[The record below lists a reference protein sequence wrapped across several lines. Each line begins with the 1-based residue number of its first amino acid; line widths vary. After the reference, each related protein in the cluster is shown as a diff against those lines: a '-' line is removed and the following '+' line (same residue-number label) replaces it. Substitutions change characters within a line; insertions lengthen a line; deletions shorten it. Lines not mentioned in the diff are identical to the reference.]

1 MELRM
6 VESKNTMSL
15 LMVMVTFT
23 WALSGIATKY
33 LSFYISENEIVVYR
47 YFFAV
52 LSTFP
57 VLWWMKIPLNI
68 NKKNLLLSLLLAI
81 LLIGNTRFYFMGMQ
95 HGAAGLGAALV
106 TVLIPIFVYIF
117 MVFSKKSQP
126 KSRDWFALLFG
137 IIGVSFMMNF
147 ELLSLSD
154 WMRGGNFYFVLA
166 AFFYALITV
175 FGAFMRGMHVMAFN
189 FYICIFALMI
199 DWFLSFDGS
208 FLSEV
213 NMDKVFWINIFILSV
228 LSTTI
233 AATLYYIGLKIL
245 GSKKCAEF
253 SLLTPFF
260 AIVLGMIFFS
270 ETLTIKN
277 ALGTIMSVSALVVLN
292 KVRFKELI
300 NFR

>member
-1 MELRM
+1 MI
-6 VESKNTMSL
+6 ESKNTMSL

-68 NKKNLLLSLLLAI
+68 NTKNLLLSILLAI
-81 LLIGNTRFYFMGMQ
+81 FLIGNTRFYFMGMQ

-126 KSRDWFALLFG
+126 TLRDWFALLFG

-147 ELLSLSD
+147 EQLSLSE
-154 WMRGGNFYFVLA
+154 WMRGGNLYFVLA

-175 FGAFMRGMHVMAFN
+175 FGAFMRSMHVMAFN
-189 FYICIFALMI
+189 FYICIFALTI
-199 DWFLSFDGS
+199 DWFFSFDGP

-213 NMDKVFWINIFILSV
+213 NMDKVFWIHIFILSV

-233 AATLYYIGLKIL
+233 AATLYYIGLKVL
-245 GSKKCAEF
+245 GSKKCSEF
-253 SLLTPFF
+253 SFLTPFF
-260 AIVLGMIFFS
+260 AIALGALFFG

-277 ALGTIMSVSALVVLN
+277 AFGTIMAVSALVMLN
-292 KVRFKELI
+292 NVKFKDLT

>member
-1 MELRM
+1 MI
-6 VESKNTMSL
+6 ESKNTMSL

-47 YFFAV
+47 FFFAV

-57 VLWWMKIPLNI
+57 LLWWMKIPINI
-68 NKKNLLLSLLLAI
+68 NKKNLILSLLLAI
-81 LLIGNTRFYFMGMQ
+81 FLIGNTRFYFMGMQ

-126 KSRDWFALLFG
+126 TLSDWFALLFG

-147 ELLSLSD
+147 EQLSLSE
-154 WMRGGNFYFVLA
+154 WMRGGNLYFVLA
-166 AFFYALITV
+166 AFFYALITI

-189 FYICIFALMI
+189 FYICIFALAI
-199 DWFLSFDGS
+199 DWFVSFDGS

-233 AATLYYIGLKIL
+233 ATTLYFIGLKVL
-245 GSKKCAEF
+245 GSKKCSEF

-260 AIVLGMIFFS
+260 AIALGALFFG

-277 ALGTIMSVSALVVLN
+277 ALGTIMAVSALVVLSN
-292 KVRFKELI
+292 VKFKELT

>member
-1 MELRM
+1 MI
-6 VESKNTMSL
+6 ESKNTMSL

-68 NKKNLLLSLLLAI
+68 NKKNLLLSILLAI
-81 LLIGNTRFYFMGMQ
+81 FLIGNTRFYFMGMQ

-126 KSRDWFALLFG
+126 TLKEWFALLFG

-147 ELLSLSD
+147 EQLSLSE
-154 WMRGGNFYFVLA
+154 WMRGGNLYFILA

-175 FGAFMRGMHVMAFN
+175 FGAFMRDMHVMAFN
-189 FYICIFALMI
+189 FYICIFALVI
-199 DWFLSFDGS
+199 DWFLSFDGA

-233 AATLYYIGLKIL
+233 AATLYYIGLKVL
-245 GSKKCAEF
+245 GSKKCSEF

-260 AIVLGMIFFS
+260 AIALGALFFG

-277 ALGTIMSVSALVVLN
+277 ALGTIMAVSALVVLN
-292 KVRFKELI
+292 NVKFKDLT

>member
-1 MELRM
+1 MI
-6 VESKNTMSL
+6 ESKNTMSL
-15 LMVMVTFT
+15 LMVLVTFT

-57 VLWWMKIPLNI
+57 VLLWMKISFNI
-68 NKKNLLLSLLLAI
+68 NKRNLLLSLLLAI
-81 LLIGNTRFYFMGMQ
+81 FLIGNTRFYFMGMQ

-106 TVLIPIFVYIF
+106 TVLIPIFVYIL

-126 KSRDWFALLFG
+126 TLKEWFALLFG

-147 ELLSLSD
+147 EQLSLSE
-154 WMRGGNFYFVLA
+154 WMRGGNLYFILA
-166 AFFYALITV
+166 ACFYALITV

-189 FYICIFALMI
+189 FYICIFALTI

-213 NMDKVFWINIFILSV
+213 NMDKVFWINISRHIIGLDAAILVKS
-228 LSTTI
+228 LKPPALYLTI
-233 AATLYYIGLKIL
+233 AD
-245 GSKKCAEF
+245 C
-253 SLLTPFF
+253 
-260 AIVLGMIFFS
+260 
-270 ETLTIKN
+270 
-277 ALGTIMSVSALVVLN
+277 VSS
-292 KVRFKELI
+292 
-300 NFR
+300 

>member
-6 VESKNTMSL
+6 IESKNTMSL

-68 NKKNLLLSLLLAI
+68 NKKNLLLSILLAI
-81 LLIGNTRFYFMGMQ
+81 FLIGNTRFYFMGMQ

-126 KSRDWFALLFG
+126 TLKEWFALLFG
-137 IIGVSFMMNF
+137 IMGVSFMMNF
-147 ELLSLSD
+147 EQLSLSE
-154 WMRGGNFYFVLA
+154 WMRGGNLYFVLA

-175 FGAFMRGMHVMAFN
+175 FGAFMRSMHVMAFN
-189 FYICIFALMI
+189 FYICIFALTI
-199 DWFLSFDGS
+199 DWFLSFDGP

-233 AATLYYIGLKIL
+233 AATLYYIGLKVL
-245 GSKKCAEF
+245 GSKKCSEF

-260 AIVLGMIFFS
+260 AIALGALFFG

-277 ALGTIMSVSALVVLN
+277 ALGTIMAVSALVVLN
-292 KVRFKELI
+292 NVKFKDLT